1 MTDTG
6 DVEKLEELEPLAE
19 GTPNQPAPAAM
30 ARPAVGV
37 LPAPAYNPSADKEY
51 YRFLF
56 AGVIMFVGCL
66 MPFGPQL
73 EMAGYKTL
81 RGAMF
86 MVIAL
91 GIIWSSWASI
101 SNRRMVK
108 GLLRW
113 IFLAI
118 LPFAL
123 GIVDILLAF
132 REGTAVAAWI
142 DAAGPGNAITDWAGF
157 FDQLGNVLAPG
168 DQCGEFV
175 KHYGPGRLV
184 VFVGA
189 LLSELFL
196 IMAVFGGVKAGSKQK
211 AQHAERRAAGG
222 GGGSRRRK

>member
-6 DVEKLEELEPLAE
+6 DVETLEELEPLAE
-19 GTPNQPAPAAM
+19 GPSSPAPGPVAPPPVA
-30 ARPAVGV
+30 V
-37 LPAPAYNPSADKEY
+37 LPAPAYNPVADKEY

-56 AGVIMFVGCL
+56 AGVIMFIGCL
-66 MPFGPQL
+66 MPFGPQV
-73 EMAGYKTL
+73 EMVGYKTL

-113 IFLAI
+113 IFLAM

-123 GIVDILLAF
+123 GIVDLLVAF
-132 REGTAVAAWI
+132 YPGTAVAAWI
-142 DAAGPGNAITDWAGF
+142 ERVGPENSIENWGEF
-157 FDQLGNVLAPG
+157 FEQLGNLLAPG

-175 KHYGPGRLV
+175 KQFGPGRLV
-184 VFVGA
+184 VFAGA
-189 LLSELFL
+189 VLSEIFL
-196 IMAVFGGVKAGSKQK
+196 ILAVFGGVKAGSKQK
-211 AQHAERRAAGG
+211 AQQAERRAAGG
-222 GGGSRRRK
+222 GGSSRRRK